1 MTIISKV
8 ADDQSDG
15 VPLPSTESAHVDP
28 FCREHLPA
36 RELWPELLPVPERD
50 YPDRLNAATELL
62 RSGAEGG
69 LDRTAMVSPSETW
82 TYGQLLD
89 RSAQVAQVLTETL
102 GLQPGNRVLV
112 RSPNNPWTVA
122 VWLAV
127 LRAGGVVVLTMPLLR
142 RRELVELIELVR
154 PAIVVSDD
162 RLLDELPEGL
172 RLLTIGEGPDDL
184 PARAAAMS
192 TTFDDVQT
200 AADDIALLA
209 PTSGT
214 TGRPKVTM
222 HGHRDVLAI
231 ADTFSRHVLQPRP
244 EDVFATSA
252 PLAFT
257 FGLGCGVIFPMRIG
271 ATAFLVEKATP
282 SELAD
287 LVAEHGITVLAT
299 APTGYRAMLAE
310 GKADRLRGARR
321 LISAGEALPK
331 ATWEAVY
338 EATGLKII
346 DGIGATEMLHIFL
359 ASADDDVRP
368 GSTGRPVP
376 GYVATTLDV
385 DGKELAPGLPGRLA
399 VKGPTGCRYLS
410 GDRQGV
416 YVQNGWNITG
426 DTYIRDADGWFWY
439 QARSDDMIISSGYN
453 IAGPEVE
460 LAVLECAEVLE
471 CAVVGLPDTER
482 GQRVTAFVVPA
493 PGCVPDAALAL
504 RIQEHVKATL
514 APYKYPRTVHFLD
527 ALPRTGT
534 GKLQRYRLRVDAAAD
549 QPT

>member
-1 MTIISKV
+1 M
-8 ADDQSDG
+8 
-15 VPLPSTESAHVDP
+15 PSSESAHTDT
-28 FCREHLPA
+28 FCRDNLPA
-36 RELWPELLPVPERD
+36 RELWPELLPVPGCD
-50 YPDRLNAATELL
+50 YPTRLNAATELL
-62 RSGAEGG
+62 RYGTDAG
-69 LDRTAMVSPSETW
+69 LDRTALVSPSETW

-89 RSAQVAQVLTETL
+89 RSAQVARVLADTV

-112 RSPNNPWTVA
+112 RAPNNPWTVA

-127 LRAGGVVVLTMPLLR
+127 LRAGGVVVLTMPMLR
-142 RRELVELIELVR
+142 RRELVELCELVH
-154 PAIVVSDD
+154 PVIAVCDG
-162 RLLDELPEGL
+162 RLLDELPEGM
-172 RLLTIGEGPDDL
+172 RLLTIGDGPDDL
-184 PARAAAMS
+184 PALAAVMS
-192 TTFDDVQT
+192 TTFEDVQT

-231 ADTFSRHVLQPRP
+231 ADTFSRHVLQPRSD
-244 EDVFATSA
+244 DVFATSA

-257 FGLGCGVIFPMRIG
+257 FGLGCGVIFPMSVG
-271 ATAFLVEKATP
+271 AAAFLVEKATP

-299 APTGYRAMLAE
+299 APTGYRAMLAD
-310 GKADRLRGARR
+310 GKSPRLRGVRR

-331 ATWEAVY
+331 ATWEAVH
-338 EATGLKII
+338 EATGIKLI
-346 DGIGATEMLHIFL
+346 DGIGATEMLHIFI
-359 ASADDDVRP
+359 ASADDDIRP

-376 GYVATTLDV
+376 GYVATTLDE
-385 DGKELAPGLPGRLA
+385 DGIELAHGLPGRLA

-410 GDRQGV
+410 GDRQDV

-426 DTYIRDADGWFWY
+426 DTYIRDEDGWFWY
-439 QARSDDMIISSGYN
+439 QARSDDMIVSSGYN

-482 GQRVTAFVVPA
+482 GQRVTAFVVPV
-493 PGCVPDAALAL
+493 PGVVPDNQLAL

-527 ALPRTGT
+527 ALPRTGS
-534 GKLQRYRLRVDAAAD
+534 GKLQRYRLRVDAVAV
-549 QPT
+549 QTT